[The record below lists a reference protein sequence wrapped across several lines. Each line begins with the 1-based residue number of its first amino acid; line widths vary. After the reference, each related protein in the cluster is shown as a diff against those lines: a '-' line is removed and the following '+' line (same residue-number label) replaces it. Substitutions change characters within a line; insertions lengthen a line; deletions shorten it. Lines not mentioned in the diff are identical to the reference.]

1 MMNYPYEEDKLL
13 TELIGKIREQVNSG
27 KYQTAKD
34 LAEIY
39 QNIKVEKVLEKVNG
53 YQKIDTI
60 ICSEI
65 PEN

>member
-1 MMNYPYEEDKLL
+1 MMNYPYEEDALL
-13 TELIGKIREQVNSG
+13 RELIGKIREQVNNG

-39 QNIKVEKVLEKVNG
+39 QNIKVEKVIEKVNG
-53 YQKIDTI
+53 YQKLDTI